1 MNATLRIPAVLVLS
15 LAVICG
21 LACASPADLERKK
34 LGSGRCAELAEE
46 KCEESLPNADRLG
59 CLKRET
65 FLCEQM
71 EEAGEPPK

>member
-1 MNATLRIPAVLVLS
+1 MNRALRIPGLVVPALIVLC
-15 LAVICG
+15 A

>member
-1 MNATLRIPAVLVLS
+1 MLGWVAASSVLIVL
-15 LAVICG
+15 AG
-21 LACASPADLERKK
+21 ACASPADLERDK
-34 LGSGRCAELAEE
+34 LGSGKCAEQADE

-71 EEAGEPPK
+71 EENKTP